1 MAKKAKSSKKR
12 PVSRKC
18 QHHGELYP
26 VAAFYDEE
34 SKQAY
39 LLQVCCDCG
48 QTFLLNGLYPLTVY

>member
-18 QHHGELYP
+18 QHGELYP